1 MNLYAEIQKVTQIP
15 QTDENIVFI
24 RRKDS
29 YEQNLKLKK
38 IKIPQNVNVS
48 NYILLMYSKS
58 NLFFF
63 IYFVIYSNIYIN
75 YISLMKKIYLQLYRN
90 YMLNNN

>member
-15 QTDENIVFI
+15 QTDENIVFV

-38 IKIPQNVNVS
+38 IKVPQNVNVS
-48 NYILLMYSKS
+48 NYILLISIQNQVY
-58 NLFFF
+58 FFYIF
-63 IYFVIYSNIYIN
+63 YNIF
-75 YISLMKKIYLQLYRN
+75 
-90 YMLNNN
+90 

>member
-48 NYILLMYSKS
+48 NYYSFNVFKIKFI
-58 NLFFF
+58 FFYIF
-63 IYFVIYSNIYIN
+63 CNIF
-75 YISLMKKIYLQLYRN
+75 
-90 YMLNNN
+90 

>member
-48 NYILLMYSKS
+48 NYILLIYSKL

-63 IYFVIYSNIYIN
+63 IYFIIYFNT
-75 YISLMKKIYLQLYRN
+75 
-90 YMLNNN
+90 MLIIFL

>member
-48 NYILLMYSKS
+48 NYILLIYSKL

-63 IYFVIYSNIYIN
+63 YMFYNIF
-75 YISLMKKIYLQLYRN
+75 
-90 YMLNNN
+90 

>member
-48 NYILLMYSKS
+48 NYILLIYSKS
-58 NLFFF
+58 NLFFL
-63 IYFVIYSNIYIN
+63 YI
-75 YISLMKKIYLQLYRN
+75 L
-90 YMLNNN
+90 

>member
-48 NYILLMYSKS
+48 NYILLIYSKL

-63 IYFVIYSNIYIN
+63 NIFYNIF
-75 YISLMKKIYLQLYRN
+75 
-90 YMLNNN
+90 

>member
-29 YEQNLKLKK
+29 YEQNPKLKK
-38 IKIPQNVNVS
+38 IKVPQNVNVS
-48 NYILLMYSKS
+48 NYILLIYLKS
-58 NLFFF
+58 SLFFL
-63 IYFVIYSNIYIN
+63 YI
-75 YISLMKKIYLQLYRN
+75 L
-90 YMLNNN
+90 

>member
-48 NYILLMYSKS
+48 NYILLIYSKL

-63 IYFVIYSNIYIN
+63 YIFYNIF
-75 YISLMKKIYLQLYRN
+75 
-90 YMLNNN
+90 

>member
-38 IKIPQNVNVS
+38 IKVPQNVNVS
-48 NYILLMYSKS
+48 NYILLIYLKS
-58 NLFFF
+58 SLFFL
-63 IYFVIYSNIYIN
+63 YI
-75 YISLMKKIYLQLYRN
+75 L
-90 YMLNNN
+90 